1 MYRNYVSTRNSRKK
15 QKTKNIP
22 KDVYEVREE
31 DEIGLTKSD
40 DSALTKND
48 EIGSKSDE
56 GDIGSKCDE
65 TLDGEE
71 PVEFEESVG
80 DMMNSIDYLDE
91 GPIPDFYDGACLDL
105 DDHYNGDKSYDNI
118 DDDIEDN
125 IQVIIAMP
133 NVVPTVNN
141 GLTYTFV
148 TGARRD
154 SKVLYVHEEMCI
166 YYRLWNSDGRYTSY
180 RCSNAGC
187 PSRVRMSYFNDILT
201 KDKDDVHNHVQMQHH
216 EFRYLCFK
224 EALCN
229 EGANAGQYGGIIKP
243 SAIYNRIVKG

>member
-15 QKTKNIP
+15 QTNKNIP
-22 KDVYEVREE
+22 KDVSEFREE
-31 DEIGLTKSD
+31 DEIGLPKSD
-40 DSALTKND
+40 DSALTKNN
-48 EIGSKSDE
+48 EVGSQS
-56 GDIGSKCDE
+56 DE

-71 PVEFEESVG
+71 TVG
-80 DMMNSIDYLDE
+80 GMINSNEYLYE
-91 GPIPDFYDGACLDL
+91 GPIPDFDDGECLDL
-105 DDHYNGDKSYDNI
+105 VHHYNGDKSYENI
-118 DDDIEDN
+118 GDDIEDN

-148 TGARRD
+148 TGARKN
-154 SKVLYVHEEMCI
+154 SKVLYVHEEMSI
-166 YYRLWNSDGRYTSY
+166 YYRLWNSDGRYTSF
-180 RCSNAGC
+180 RCSSAGC

-201 KDKDDVHNHVQMQHH
+201 KDLDDEHNHVQMQYL

-229 EGANAGQYGGIIKP
+229 EGVKAGQYGGIIKP